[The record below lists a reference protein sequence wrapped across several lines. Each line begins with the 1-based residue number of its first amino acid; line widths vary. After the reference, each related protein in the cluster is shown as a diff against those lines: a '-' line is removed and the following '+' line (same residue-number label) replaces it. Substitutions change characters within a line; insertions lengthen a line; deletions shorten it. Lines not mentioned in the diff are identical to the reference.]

1 MDADKHGYLLIPRL
15 DFFRLN
21 NYINRMKNSRLLLVA
36 TAMLLAGCGQNSNN
50 NPPAAT
56 NNPDAKLGNDYL
68 STLTKADKSMQ
79 KTIDTSSLNNT
90 ISQFQVAEG
99 RYPKDLNELVQKK
112 YLGQIPTPPHGY
124 KLNYDSANG
133 TVTVVPQ

>member
-1 MDADKHGYLLIPRL
+1 MRILPLPI
-15 DFFRLN
+15 
-21 NYINRMKNSRLLLVA
+21 VA
-36 TAMLLAGCGQNSNN
+36 AAMLLTGCGQNSNS

-56 NNPDAKLGNDYL
+56 NNLTTNDAKLGNDYL
-68 STLTKADKSMQ
+68 STLTKADKSMT
-79 KTIDTSSLNNT
+79 KTIDTTSLNNT
-90 ISQFQVAEG
+90 IDQFQVAEG

-112 YLGQIPTPPHGY
+112 YLGEIPTPPYGY

>member
-1 MDADKHGYLLIPRL
+1 MRNSLLPI
-15 DFFRLN
+15 
-21 NYINRMKNSRLLLVA
+21 VA
-36 TAMLLAGCGQNSNN
+36 AATLLAGCGQSSSN

-56 NNPDAKLGNDYL
+56 NNLSAADAKLGNDYL
-68 STLTKADKSMQ
+68 STLAKADKSMT
-79 KTIDTSSLNNT
+79 KTIDTTSLNNT
-90 ISQFQVAEG
+90 IDQFQVAEG

-124 KLNYDSANG
+124 KLNYDANNG